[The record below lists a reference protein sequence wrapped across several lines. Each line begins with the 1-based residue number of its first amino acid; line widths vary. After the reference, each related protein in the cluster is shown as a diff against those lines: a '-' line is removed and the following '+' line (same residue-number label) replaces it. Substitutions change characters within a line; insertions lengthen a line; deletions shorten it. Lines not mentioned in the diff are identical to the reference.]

1 MAALNKKSAIRILHV
16 DDDPLVLETSK
27 LILMDM
33 DNFEIDNACCV
44 DEALKKL
51 FTRQYDVVVSDYEMP
66 QKDGLQF
73 LKELRERNI
82 QIPFILFTGKGREE
96 VAIKALNLG
105 ADGYH
110 NKQGSPETIYGEL
123 FHSIRSCVEHQ
134 KAKQNLIKTE
144 TKYSYLFSNMLNG
157 FAHCKMI
164 YDKENKP
171 VDFVYIEVNDA
182 FTKLTGLKKEA
193 VIGKKVTEAIPGIE
207 KTNPEVFEIYGRVAL
222 TGKEEQFELFFS
234 PIKIWLSITAYS
246 PEKGYFIALFDNI
259 TERKK
264 AEEKL
269 SGTLEVL
276 ERVGEGLD
284 AGLAVIDKDY
294 RVIWANKHLMDLG
307 VSPKKNCYQTF
318 ITEQKETEER
328 LKQAEEKHRTL
339 LNAANVI
346 VQSVDAE
353 GRYVFV
359 NEEWKQVLGYTDKDI
374 ERITIM
380 NVIRKDHLQYCMNVF
395 KQVMNGVCIRN
406 VETIFVA
413 KDGKEIVVSGNACP
427 IFKDGKFVSTVAFFV
442 DITERKKTEE
452 KLRESGRRIEMM
464 NEKLRVV
471 GSLTRHDVRNK
482 LSAVTGYA
490 YILKKKHSDLA
501 DVVDGLSKMEQAVAE
516 TVKIF
521 DFAKMYEQIGVEE
534 LTYVNVEE
542 KLKEAVA
549 LFSGPIPTIKNE
561 CQGLT
566 VLADSFLRQLFYN
579 FIDNTRKYGEKTT
592 TIRVHYEKMEE
603 DGLKLVYE
611 DDGVGIS
618 FENKPSLFKE
628 GFSTGGSTGFGLFLT
643 KRMIDVYSWRIEENG
658 EPGKGAKFTIT
669 IPKLNKNG
677 EENYLI

>member
-1 MAALNKKSAIRILHV
+1 
-16 DDDPLVLETSK
+16 
-27 LILMDM
+27 
-33 DNFEIDNACCV
+33 
-44 DEALKKL
+44 
-51 FTRQYDVVVSDYEMP
+51 
-66 QKDGLQF
+66 
-73 LKELRERNI
+73 
-82 QIPFILFTGKGREE
+82 
-96 VAIKALNLG
+96 
-105 ADGYH
+105 
-110 NKQGSPETIYGEL
+110 
-123 FHSIRSCVEHQ
+123 
-134 KAKQNLIKTE
+134 
-144 TKYSYLFSNMLNG
+144 MLNG

-164 YDKENKP
+164 FDKENKP
-171 VDFVYIEVNDA
+171 IDFVYIEVNDA

-259 TERKK
+259 TERKN
-264 AEEKL
+264 AEKKL

-284 AGLAVIDKDY
+284 VGLAVIDKDY

-413 KDGKEIVVSGNACP
+413 KNGKEIVVSGNACP

-442 DITERKKTEE
+442 DITERKKE
-452 KLRESGRRIEMM
+452 
-464 NEKLRVV
+464 
-471 GSLTRHDVRNK
+471 
-482 LSAVTGYA
+482 
-490 YILKKKHSDLA
+490 
-501 DVVDGLSKMEQAVAE
+501 
-516 TVKIF
+516 
-521 DFAKMYEQIGVEE
+521 
-534 LTYVNVEE
+534 
-542 KLKEAVA
+542 
-549 LFSGPIPTIKNE
+549 
-561 CQGLT
+561 
-566 VLADSFLRQLFYN
+566 
-579 FIDNTRKYGEKTT
+579 
-592 TIRVHYEKMEE
+592 
-603 DGLKLVYE
+603 
-611 DDGVGIS
+611 
-618 FENKPSLFKE
+618 
-628 GFSTGGSTGFGLFLT
+628 
-643 KRMIDVYSWRIEENG
+643 
-658 EPGKGAKFTIT
+658 
-669 IPKLNKNG
+669 
-677 EENYLI
+677 